1 MFDLVLKMQETQS
14 AVVTRLKTLEERVVT
29 INEQPPS
36 SNAALYST
44 LVKFHADARIVSSKS
59 CGITWV
65 GIGEQI
71 DDAATHVF
79 DQKALE
85 EVVEAS
91 GDSELI
97 RELEIR
103 TLETGFYTTCGM
115 VDCRSR
121 NNLFIRMRERTTL
134 AKGWNM
140 TAVYVRR
147 QGS

>member
-14 AVVTRLKTLEERVVT
+14 ALRTRLKTLEERVVT
-29 INEQPPS
+29 MNEQPPF

-44 LVKFHADARIVSSKS
+44 LVKFHADARIASSMS

-85 EVVEAS
+85 KVVKVS

-97 RELEIR
+97 RELS
-103 TLETGFYTTCGM
+103 TGQHT
-115 VDCRSR
+115 D
-121 NNLFIRMRERTTL
+121 N
-134 AKGWNM
+134 
-140 TAVYVRR
+140 
-147 QGS
+147 